1 MKKIIAFAGSNS
13 STSINQALVSHLA
26 STIEN
31 CDVTV
36 LELTDYPLPM
46 YGQEIEA
53 KEGFPDTLV
62 SLLNIIKQADGVLI
76 SVNEHNGTIS
86 AFFKNVIDWLS
97 RIDGSYLSEAKVI
110 LLSTSDGARGGQTA
124 LAYLTDFYTRKKVDI
139 VASIP
144 FPSFSENFDLK
155 DGKIVNQQQAKIM
168 QEAVALLIASL

>member
-13 STSINQALVSHLA
+13 STSINHALVSHVA

-36 LELTDYPLPM
+36 LTLTDYPLPM
-46 YGQEIEA
+46 FGEDIE
-53 KEGFPDTLV
+53 KQEGFSDTLV
-62 SLLNIIKQADGVLI
+62 RLAAIIKEADGVLI

-97 RIDGSYLSEAKVI
+97 RVDGSYLSGAKVI
-110 LLSTSDGARGGQTA
+110 LLSTSEGARGGQTA
-124 LAYLTDFYTRKKVDI
+124 LKYLTEYYTRKKVTI

-144 FPSFSENFDLK
+144 FASFSENFSIKED
-155 DGKIVNQQQAKIM
+155 KIVNEEQAKIM
-168 QEAVALLIASL
+168 QEAVASLIASL

>member
-13 STSINQALVSHLA
+13 STSINHALVSHLA

-36 LELTDYPLPM
+36 LTLTDYPLPM
-46 YGQEIEA
+46 YGQDIEN
-53 KEGFPDTLV
+53 KDGFPDTLV
-62 SLLNIIKQADGVLI
+62 RLAAIIKDADGVLI

-97 RIDGSYLSEAKVI
+97 RVDGSYLSDAKVI

-124 LAYLTDFYTRKKVDI
+124 LKYLTDFYTRKKVDI
-139 VASIP
+139 IASIP
-144 FPSFSENFDLK
+144 FASFSENFDVNER
-155 DGKIVNQQQAKIM
+155 KITNQQQAKIM
-168 QEAVALLIASL
+168 QDAVSLLIASL

>member
-13 STSINQALVSHLA
+13 STSINHALVSHLA

-62 SLLNIIKQADGVLI
+62 SLLNIIKQSYYCCYKFYI
-76 SVNEHNGTIS
+76 SI
-86 AFFKNVIDWLS
+86 
-97 RIDGSYLSEAKVI
+97 
-110 LLSTSDGARGGQTA
+110 
-124 LAYLTDFYTRKKVDI
+124 
-139 VASIP
+139 
-144 FPSFSENFDLK
+144 ENFNE
-155 DGKIVNQQQAKIM
+155 KITN
-168 QEAVALLIASL
+168 E

>member
-1 MKKIIAFAGSNS
+1 M
-13 STSINQALVSHLA
+13 
-26 STIEN
+26 
-31 CDVTV
+31 
-36 LELTDYPLPM
+36 
-46 YGQEIEA
+46 
-53 KEGFPDTLV
+53 
-62 SLLNIIKQADGVLI
+62 I

-97 RIDGSYLSEAKVI
+97 IIDSSYLSQAKAL

-144 FPSFSENFDLK
+144 FPSFSDNFNLK